1 MQATHTIDNL
11 AEVSDIVSRLRDN
24 LNSVITE
31 QAATIRQLIAA
42 FCAGGHVLLEDFPGT
57 GKTMLAKAFAKT
69 IHADFKRIQFTPDL
83 LPSDIVG
90 ISMFDPEIK
99 RFSFRRGPV
108 FTNILLADEINRA
121 SPRTQSALLECMGE
135 QQVTVDERSYPLAA
149 PFFVLATQNPVEFH
163 GTYPLPEALLDRFT
177 MKLTLGY
184 VSAERETDILTAQM
198 HSHPLAA
205 IEPCVSVNET
215 RTIQEAAKKVYISR
229 ELCKYIV
236 DITHHSRG
244 GKNVKLGAGPRA
256 SLALMSVSRALALCD
271 GSEFVTPEHIREVA
285 VPVVAHR
292 IALDPH
298 AVFEGA
304 SSHDIVNDILRTV
317 PCPA

>member
-149 PFFVLATQNPVEFH
+149 PFFVLATQNPVEF
-163 GTYPLPEALLDRFT
+163 
-177 MKLTLGY
+177 
-184 VSAERETDILTAQM
+184 
-198 HSHPLAA
+198 
-205 IEPCVSVNET
+205 
-215 RTIQEAAKKVYISR
+215 
-229 ELCKYIV
+229 
-236 DITHHSRG
+236 
-244 GKNVKLGAGPRA
+244 
-256 SLALMSVSRALALCD
+256 
-271 GSEFVTPEHIREVA
+271 
-285 VPVVAHR
+285 
-292 IALDPH
+292 
-298 AVFEGA
+298 
-304 SSHDIVNDILRTV
+304 
-317 PCPA
+317 

>member
-1 MQATHTIDNL
+1 MDAKHAIDNL
-11 AEVSDIVSRLRDN
+11 AEVSDIVTRLRDN
-24 LNSVITE
+24 LNGVITE
-31 QAATIRQLIAA
+31 QSATIRKLIAA

-90 ISMFDPEIK
+90 ISMFDPEAK

-135 QQVTVDERSYPLAA
+135 QQVTVDERSYPLAD

-184 VSAERETDILTAQM
+184 VSAERETDILTAQL
-198 HSHPLAA
+198 HSHPLTA
-205 IEPCVSVNET
+205 IEPCVSVNEAKT
-215 RTIQEAAKKVYISR
+215 LQAAAKKVYISR

-236 DITHHSRG
+236 DITHHSRT
-244 GKNVKLGAGPRA
+244 GKNIKLGAGPRA
-256 SLALMSVSRALALCD
+256 SIALMSVSRALALCD

-298 AVFEGA
+298 AAFEGA
-304 SSHDIVNDILRTV
+304 SAQDIVNDILKTV